1 MAIFK
6 ENFFYITAQTVK
18 EWFVFSKPAVMNYL
32 GGLKIIKWDNGFM
45 IMHGKI
51 IMFGYNSGP
60 LRPCLK
66 VWLISTLY
74 LHNFKSLLLSP
85 LRSEIITD
93 YWHLD
98 DFQIDFPY
106 DSPKE

>member
-1 MAIFK
+1 MQFSLIVKAKELAIFK
-6 ENFFYITAQTVK
+6 ESFFYITAHTVK

-60 LRPCLK
+60 LRPCL
-66 VWLISTLY
+66 Y
-74 LHNFKSLLLSP
+74 LPVENSLNV
-85 LRSEIITD
+85 
-93 YWHLD
+93 
-98 DFQIDFPY
+98 
-106 DSPKE
+106 